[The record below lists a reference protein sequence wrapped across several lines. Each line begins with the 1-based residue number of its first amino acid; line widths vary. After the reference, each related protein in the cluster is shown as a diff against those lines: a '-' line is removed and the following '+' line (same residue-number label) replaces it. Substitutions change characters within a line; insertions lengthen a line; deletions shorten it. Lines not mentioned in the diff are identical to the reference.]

1 MRQQER
7 PWPQVMSK
15 PVWQMVRARGSVIG
29 KFHCCMSE
37 TPAGNCNR
45 PLACC
50 GGNVASLI
58 DVVRTTQ
65 PVFMKG
71 GTVAWHGLFSAAEL
85 ERVERHCDSL
95 ALEQARVT
103 GDGYNS
109 IRSTKVAWVHRN
121 SGVTESLYDKME
133 QIVLRL
139 NVEHFRS
146 DLSGLTTLQ
155 HAIYSQLEAGYFDWH
170 IDYGRDSNDPGQEPR
185 KITLSLQLSDAE
197 AYDGCDLEI
206 RAAHLIDVAPR
217 QRGALVA
224 FRANALHRV
233 TPITRGIRKSLV
245 AWAAGP
251 EYR

>member
-1 MRQQER
+1 MLGGKVSGVQDAVR
-7 PWPQVMSK
+7 STK
-15 PVWQMVRARGSVIG
+15 PI
-29 KFHCCMSE
+29 
-37 TPAGNCNR
+37 
-45 PLACC
+45 L
-50 GGNVASLI
+50 
-58 DVVRTTQ
+58 
-65 PVFMKG
+65 MKG

-85 ERVERHCDSL
+85 DRLERHCDGL

-103 GDGYNS
+103 GDGYSS

-121 SGVTESLYDKME
+121 NDITENLYRKME
-133 QIVLRL
+133 QVVLRL

-155 HAIYSQLEAGYFDWH
+155 HAVYRESEAGYFDWH
-170 IDYGRDSNDPGQEPR
+170 IDYGRDNNDPGQEPR
-185 KITLSLQLSDAE
+185 KITLSVQLSDDT
-197 AYDGCDLEI
+197 AYEGCDLEV

-217 QRGALVA
+217 QRGTLVA